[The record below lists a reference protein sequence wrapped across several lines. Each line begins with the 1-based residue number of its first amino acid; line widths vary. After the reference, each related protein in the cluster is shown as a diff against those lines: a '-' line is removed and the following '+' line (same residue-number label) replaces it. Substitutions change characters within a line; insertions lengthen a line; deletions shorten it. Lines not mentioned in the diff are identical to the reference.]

1 MSYPLGLIEDTP
13 VKQVFDVQGMSC
25 NHCAKAV
32 TKAVQQLDPQAQVQV
47 DLAANKVEVESTQA
61 REAIAKAIA
70 DEGYAVTA

>member
-1 MSYPLGLIEDTP
+1 M
-13 VKQVFDVQGMSC
+13 KQVFDVQGMSC

-32 TKAVQQLDPQAQVQV
+32 IKAVEQLDPQAQVQV